1 MIPLAFESQ
10 IFKLVAN
17 ILFLTQVI
25 TAAER
30 IVTVRNKGGE
40 PTMYRVKIWNDTVAN
55 LTLMAL
61 G

>member
-17 ILFLTQVI
+17 ILFLPQVI